1 MMSCNVLSPQL
12 YWFKRFRR
20 SIAVTFVLSI
30 FVNIGMWF
38 ERFVII
44 VTSLADDYLVSSWA
58 YFSPTW
64 VDWGIYLGSIS
75 VFLFLFLLFARF
87 FPTIAIAEVKAIFRT
102 SSEVAKAERAK
113 AEGASHGGFVLKGAL
128 DKE

>member
-1 MMSCNVLSPQL
+1 M
-12 YWFKRFRR
+12 RR
-20 SIAVTFVLSI
+20 NIYVTFILSI

-44 VTSLADDYLVSSWA
+44 VTSLAADNLPSSWN

-64 VDWGIYLGSIS
+64 VDWGIYLGSVS

-87 FPTIAIAEVKAIFRT
+87 FPTIAIAEVKSIFRI
-102 SSEVAKAERAK
+102 SSEAAKAERAK
-113 AEGASHGGFVLKGAL
+113 HGEGSAAGGFVGFTTSGPL
-128 DKE
+128 DKDAKN